1 MVPFVVAVSL
11 LAGFAVAQ
19 FSGIRLLGAGVLIV
33 GGAWCAVIMWQ
44 ANGPWRTVIVAVVYV
59 AAFALSHPLGGV
71 IGTWPAVIGVA
82 VAAGFVAYAVM
93 RPGSSRVSTASPA
106 TRSTR

>member
-1 MVPFVVAVSL
+1 MVPFVVALSL
-11 LAGFAVAQ
+11 IAGFAVAQ
-19 FSGIRLLGAGVLIV
+19 FSGIRPLGAGVLIL

-44 ANGPWRTVIVAVVYV
+44 ASGPWRTLIVAVVYV
-59 AAFALSHPLGGV
+59 AAFAISHPLGRV

-82 VAAGFVAYAVM
+82 VVTGLVAYALM
-93 RPGSSRVSTASPA
+93 RPASSRVSTATPP